1 MNDTQAPANTAQSGR
16 IIEDTASPQP
26 QFFSEK
32 IGRDFGSPTGGWTVH
47 RDQATVMDEAKAT
60 ALLAGALA
68 TVAPYCRVVAP

>member
-16 IIEDTASPQP
+16 IIEDTNSPQP

-32 IGRDFGSPTGGWTVH
+32 IGRDFGSPVGGWTIH
-47 RDQATVMDEAKAT
+47 RDQATVMNEARAN
-60 ALLAGALA
+60 ALLEGALH